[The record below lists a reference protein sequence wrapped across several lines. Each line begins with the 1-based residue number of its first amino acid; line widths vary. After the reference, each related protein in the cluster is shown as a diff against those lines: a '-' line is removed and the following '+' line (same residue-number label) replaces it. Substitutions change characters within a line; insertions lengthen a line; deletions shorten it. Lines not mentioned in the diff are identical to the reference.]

1 MDRPRIKESFK
12 HRKLAWVAGIF
23 VAGRHAEITRVNGRT
38 ILRRVG
44 GLRPVRVG
52 GRNVKE
58 VELKDNDE
66 IQIGAESFV
75 FQE

>member
-1 MDRPRIKESFK
+1 MDADV
-12 HRKLAWVAGIF
+12 HVAGMF
-23 VAGRHAEITRVNGRT
+23 VAGRHAEITRENGRT

-44 GLRPVRVG
+44 GLRPVKVG

-58 VELKDNDE
+58 VELKNNDE
-66 IQIGAESFV
+66 IQIGTESFV